1 MKRTNRML
9 VKMLSLL
16 MAFALQVMPMIRSAL
31 VSVNPA
37 LAPSGWAVVFRW
49 VAGSAAF
56 LSCDAVSKASSIAIS
71 PPNATVGQPYIGTI
85 TYSGGH
91 AGSVSSMS
99 LSNFCLANSTNLS
112 NGLSIVYA
120 GGNSASVS
128 GTPASAGTFAFTL
141 KIFDGSTCGGGNS
154 DTRSTSL
161 VVGTGGG
168 GGVIPVITS
177 PPQGVTAQIGAD
189 ALLSAGAS
197 GNPAPTYYW
206 YRGIPN
212 IATNLVGTGASLD
225 FPSAQLT
232 NSGLYT
238 VIASNASGSASS
250 PAYLSVAL
258 TPGTNQLALNYTNY
272 YFAGQPLTM
281 FSYLT
286 NVSTGSNVYK
296 WQYNSVDV
304 TPYSQTG
311 NNFSLTGIQV
321 IPAKSGKYAVVFN
334 SVVGA
339 IAVVDQQLYYSY
351 WAFGLPPTI
360 SSPPQSTNVT
370 SGLEVTFS
378 ATATNTSV
386 PVSTP
391 QLPYYGTNTLLT
403 FLWFF
408 NSTNLVA
415 TQVTNGLLATGNFVL
430 HSVTSANEGNYTVVV
445 SNSWGSATSAPASL
459 TLTTSGSPPSIQAEP
474 SATAVLVGQNASF
487 SVAASGTGPLS
498 YQWMQGNTTLSN
510 DTVYSGVNTN
520 ALTLTRVGLANAGTY
535 SVVIT
540 NSLGSTNSIGV
551 PLNVQSPP
559 AISVARGPNG
569 LQLTGNTITGL
580 TYVVWATTNL
590 NSAWTALAT
599 NTVTDA
605 GTLSFTNPFAGPNQF
620 LRFQFP

>member
-1 MKRTNRML
+1 MKRTNRIL
-9 VKMLSLL
+9 VKILSLF
-16 MAFALQVMPMIRSAL
+16 MAFALQVMPLIRSAL
-31 VSVNPA
+31 MNLNQT
-37 LAPSGWAVVFRW
+37 LAPNGWGVVFRW
-49 VAGSAAF
+49 VAGAAV
-56 LSCDAVSKASSIAIS
+56 LSYDAVSRASSIAVS
-71 PPNATVGQPYIGTI
+71 PPNATVGQPYIGTV

-99 LSNFCLANSTNLS
+99 LSNFCLVNSTNLF

-128 GTPASAGTFAFTL
+128 GTPAAAGTFAFTL

-177 PPQGVTAQIGAD
+177 PPQGVAAQIGAD

-212 IATNLVGTGASLD
+212 IATNLVGIGASLN
-225 FPSAQLT
+225 FPLAQLT

-238 VIASNASGSASS
+238 VVASNASGSVSA

-272 YFAGQPLTM
+272 YFSGQPLTM

-304 TPYSQTG
+304 TTYSQAG
-311 NNFSLTGIQV
+311 NNFSLTGPQV
-321 IPAKSGKYAVVFN
+321 TPAKSGKYAVVFN

-339 IAVVDQQLYYSY
+339 TAVVDQQLYYSY
-351 WAFGLPPTI
+351 WAFGLPPAITNA
-360 SSPPQSTNVT
+360 PQPTNVT
-370 SGLEVTFS
+370 SGLDATFS
-378 ATATNTSV
+378 ATATNNSV
-386 PVSTP
+386 PASTP
-391 QLPYYGTNTLLT
+391 QLPYYGTNTPLT
-403 FLWFF
+403 FRWFF
-408 NSTNLVA
+408 NGTNLVA
-415 TQVTNGLLATGNFVL
+415 TQTTNGLIATENLVL
-430 HSVTSANEGNYTVVV
+430 HSVNSANEGNYTVVV
-445 SNSWGSATSAPASL
+445 SNYWGSVTSAPVSL
-459 TLTTSGSPPSIQAEP
+459 TVSSSGSPPGIVTQPA
-474 SATAVLVGQNASF
+474 AAAILVGQNASF
-487 SVAASGTGPLS
+487 GVTASGTGPLY
-498 YQWMQGNTTLSN
+498 YQWMQGSTTLSN

-520 ALTLTRVGLANAGTY
+520 VLTLTRAGLINAGTY

-551 PLNVQSPP
+551 PLAVQPPP
-559 AISVARGPNG
+559 AIGVVRGPNG
-569 LQLTGNTITGL
+569 LELTGNTITGL
-580 TYVVWATTNL
+580 TYVVWSATNL
-590 NSAWTALAT
+590 TSLWTPIAT
-599 NTVTDA
+599 NTVPGS
-605 GTLSFTNPFAGPNQF
+605 GTLSFTNPATGPNQF
-620 LRFQFP
+620 LKFQFP